1 MIILGLNA
9 FHGDSAACIYK
20 NGVLVAATEEERIR
34 RQKHWAGLP
43 TESIKFCLHEAG
55 ITLRDVDFI
64 TVSRDPK
71 AKFNEKL
78 KHVLANF
85 LTLKSLKSR
94 AQNSVKV
101 KNLKK
106 EIADRLGFDVRSLK
120 AQIHYVE
127 HHRSHMA
134 SAFLVSPF
142 DECAILSIDGFGDFS
157 STMRGTGQG
166 NKIKVMDSV
175 SYPHSLGIF
184 YTAFTQLLGFP
195 YYGDEYKVMG
205 LAPYGQ
211 PKYVDDVRR
220 AIILKPN
227 GLFELNP
234 KFFRHFK
241 EGVEIT
247 WESGDPFIGV
257 LYSEYMTSVFGNA
270 RAKDAKLTEFHHD
283 LAASVQKVCEE
294 VVFYMLKDLHDKTKL
309 DNVCI
314 TGGVAQNS
322 VCNGKITSFTPFKN
336 VFVPPAGHDA
346 GTSIGSALY
355 LQHQMLNMPRGV
367 FKNQA
372 YTGAQ
377 FDDKTIAHFLTA
389 RDITFEEVSD
399 EVLYDTVTDCLI
411 EGGVVGWFQGRAEFG
426 PRALGNRS
434 ILVDPRRA
442 DAKEI
447 LNLKIKRRES
457 FRPFAPSI
465 LAECVSDYFEI
476 DDSVPFMEK
485 VFPIK
490 KEKHHEIPAVTHVDG
505 TGRLQTVSE
514 IDNPRYYRLI
524 HRFFEKTQ
532 VPILVNTSFNENE
545 PIVNSPEHALD
556 CYLRTKMDMLVL
568 GNILI
573 QRNNPVNKSFENKH
587 TNLQNHVLQ
596 KPNTEELLVKNGI
609 SVNSPLANKS

>member
-20 NGVLVAATEEERIR
+20 NGVLIAATEEERIR

-43 TESIKFCLHEAG
+43 TESIKFCLHEAA
-55 ITLRDVDFI
+55 ITLRDVDYI

-71 AKFNEKL
+71 AKFNEKI
-78 KHVLANF
+78 KHVLSNF

-94 AQNSVKV
+94 AQNSVKI

-106 EIADRLGFDVRSLK
+106 EIADRLGFDVRAVK

-127 HHRSHMA
+127 HHRSHIA

-157 STMRGTGQG
+157 STMRAVGQG
-166 NKIKVMDSV
+166 NKIKVLDSV
-175 SYPHSLGIF
+175 SYPHSLGVF

-195 YYGDEYKVMG
+195 HFGDEYKVMG
-205 LAPYGQ
+205 LAPYGR
-211 PKYVDDVRR
+211 PKYVEEVRR

-241 EGVEIT
+241 EGVEIS
-247 WESGDPFIGV
+247 WEGGNPNIGI
-257 LYSEYMTSVFGNA
+257 LYSDYMTSVFGNT
-270 RAKDAKLTEFHHD
+270 REKDAKLTEFHHD

-294 VVFYMLKDLHDKTKL
+294 VVFYMLKDLYDKTKL
-309 DNVCI
+309 DSVCI

-355 LQHQMLNMPRGV
+355 LQHQTLNMPRGI

-377 FDDKTIAHFLTA
+377 YDDKTIAHFLTE
-389 RDITFEEVSD
+389 RNIPFEIISD
-399 EVLYDTVTDCLI
+399 ESLYDAVTDCLI

-465 LAECVSDYFEI
+465 LAEHVSDYFEI
-476 DDSVPFMEK
+476 TDSVPFMEK

-490 KEKHHEIPAVTHVDG
+490 KEKQHEIPAVTHVDG

-514 IDNPRYYRLI
+514 TDNPRYYRLI
-524 HRFFEKTQ
+524 HRFYEKTQ

-568 GNILI
+568 GNIMI
-573 QRNNPVNKSFENKH
+573 QRHKSTHKLFENGH
-587 TNLQNHVLQ
+587 AL
-596 KPNTEELLVKNGI
+596 EKNGV
-609 SVNSPLANKS
+609 SEKSTSEARNGVSMPHPLVQKS